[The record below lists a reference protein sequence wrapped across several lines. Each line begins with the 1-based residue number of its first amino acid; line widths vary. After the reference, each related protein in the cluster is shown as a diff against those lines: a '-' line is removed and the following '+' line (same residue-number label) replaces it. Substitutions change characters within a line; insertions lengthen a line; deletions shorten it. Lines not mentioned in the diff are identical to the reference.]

1 MKKLTDKQKSRLWE
15 QQRNVNLQASCLLE
29 KGNGPSEPHI
39 ETLELGPSAPG
50 LPHLC
55 LIHRHLYR
63 SEMKRAGELRTDD
76 IFKGD
81 IPFCHFE
88 YIEKMGNELMAA
100 LESEKYLVGLQKET
114 FVNRVSHYYCEI
126 NMLHPF
132 MSGNGIA
139 QRIFFEQLAIHASYL
154 LDWRDI
160 DPAHWKRANQNGA
173 MGDLTALSAIFRKAV
188 SEARE
193 TE

>member
-15 QQRNVNLQASCLLE
+15 QQRSVNFQGSCLLE
-29 KGNGPSEPHI
+29 KGNGPSDPDI
-39 ETLELGPSAPG
+39 ESLALGPSAPG

-63 SEMKRAGELRTDD
+63 REMKRAGEFRTDD

-100 LESEKYLVGLQKET
+100 LESEKYLAGLEKAAFIEKI
-114 FVNRVSHYYCEI
+114 SHYYCEI

-132 MSGNGIA
+132 SSGNGIA
-139 QRIFFEQLAIHASYL
+139 QRVFFEQLALHAGYS

-160 DPAHWKRANQNGA
+160 DPEEWVSANRSGA
-173 MGDLTALSAIFRKAV
+173 TGDLTALNAIFAKVV

-193 TE
+193 SE